1 MLPKNLGKLGEKL
14 ALKHLQNKG
23 YRLIIQN
30 FRCRLGE
37 IDLIVQDKNQIVFV
51 EVKTR
56 FSKKYGLPEEAVTA
70 SKQKSIIKTA
80 DYFLLLHPKLAP
92 SFRIDVV
99 AIELEP
105 KTTKV
110 LALRHYK
117 NITL

>member
-1 MLPKNLGKLGEKL
+1 MLPKNLGKLGERL
-14 ALKHLQNKG
+14 ALKYLQNKD
-23 YRLIIQN
+23 YQLITQN

-37 IDLIVQDKNQIVFV
+37 VDLILRDKKQIVFV

-70 SKQKSIIKTA
+70 SKQTSIIKTA
-80 DYFLLLHPKLAP
+80 NYFLLLHPKL
-92 SFRIDVV
+92 SDCFRIDVI

-105 KTTKV
+105 KTSKLTAV
-110 LALRHYK
+110 RHYK